1 MISPSFSLRSS
12 ATRRA
17 AIRAAMRRG
26 SRTKTC
32 PRTSDS
38 SAGGTRVVLPAPGA
52 ASTIRFGVSPSER
65 TMTGSRSSIGRC
77 ARSKKGRLL
86 FRLLL
91 LLLGRSGRRRLRLIL
106 RIVGYVAVLDHH
118 VTLELLVVFIA
129 DGLANPLRNILEV
142 QRVV

>member
-1 MISPSFSLRSS
+1 MVSPSFSLRSS

-32 PRTSDS
+32 PGTSDS
-38 SAGGTRVVLPAPGA
+38 RAGGTRVVLPAPGA
-52 ASTIRFGVSPSER
+52 ASTIRFGVSPTER

-91 LLLGRSGRRRLRLIL
+91 LLLGRSGRLSGRRRLRLIF

-118 VTLELLVVFIA
+118 VALELLVVFIA
-129 DGLANPLRNILEV
+129 DG
-142 QRVV
+142 